1 MCHGHCTNV
10 SLFDSKVIQLH
21 DVPFHKGP
29 SIELYTNLIERG
41 AFTDARYLWMNQV
54 ANEPSVSAAWMCNVS
69 CKSGQLIWNCFSD
82 VFIHF
87 RTLNMLQFYEVYD
100 RQLCSKCGQ
109 DAINKRTGS
118 PIVAEVDTGGHNQSA
133 AAEDN
138 ITADL
143 AQGNGLD
150 SPSMTNTEEV
160 AVSRASAAQECQWS
174 DDIMKLEKLTC
185 LLFHMKNQSR
195 QLLSCILRKLT
206 AEEKDDAFK
215 ILDNSQ
221 CTKLAKRQL
230 TEIIVNWKSDSVS
243 REDIITLSS
252 GQWLNDVIVNFFH
265 HVCLNQHDM
274 SLCLR
279 HDIRRR
285 SHAFSSF
292 FVQRLFDTK
301 NRNPALCNQYSFEN
315 VKRWSNK
322 VPGKDKFNLK
332 YILCPIN
339 LGNVHWTLAVIYM
352 EGKRI
357 QYYDSLGK
365 TDEAKLQGL
374 FQYVRDE
381 YKAKNSGKEMDVS
394 EWMLISNTDTPQQ
407 SNGNW

>member
-1 MCHGHCTNV
+1 
-10 SLFDSKVIQLH
+10 
-21 DVPFHKGP
+21 
-29 SIELYTNLIERG
+29 
-41 AFTDARYLWMNQV
+41 
-54 ANEPSVSAAWMCNVS
+54 
-69 CKSGQLIWNCFSD
+69 
-82 VFIHF
+82 
-87 RTLNMLQFYEVYD
+87 
-100 RQLCSKCGQ
+100 
-109 DAINKRTGS
+109 
-118 PIVAEVDTGGHNQSA
+118 
-133 AAEDN
+133 
-138 ITADL
+138 
-143 AQGNGLD
+143 
-150 SPSMTNTEEV
+150 MTNTEEV
-160 AVSRASAAQECQWS
+160 AVSRASAAQEYQWS

-185 LLFHMKNQSR
+185 LLFHMNNQSR

-221 CTKLAKRQL
+221 CKKLAKRQL
-230 TEIIVNWKSDSVS
+230 TEITVEWKSDSVS
-243 REDIITLSS
+243 REDMFTLSS

-292 FVQRLFDTK
+292 FVQQLFDTK
-301 NRNPALCNQYSFEN
+301 NRNPALRNQYSFEN

-322 VPGKDKFNLK
+322 VPGKDIFNLK

-365 TDEAKLQGL
+365 TDEAKLQEL